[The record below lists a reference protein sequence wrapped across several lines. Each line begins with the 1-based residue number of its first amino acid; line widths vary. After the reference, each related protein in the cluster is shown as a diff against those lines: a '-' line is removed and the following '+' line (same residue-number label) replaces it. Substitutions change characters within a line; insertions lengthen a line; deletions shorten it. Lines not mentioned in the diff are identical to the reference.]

1 MNTLDCKEEIF
12 NSLIENDYEKLSFNE
27 KKELVSTLFKNYLAN
42 RIDWFYGFDN
52 VCKKY
57 KLSELINY
65 LSDSECI
72 IPLIKCLISII
83 ERTQNS
89 PIYWII
95 YPNIDGIKIN
105 YTKNCII
112 SIYTDNNYS
121 FVFNYLFDY
130 YLNMF
135 EIKDKKHIKQL

>member
-1 MNTLDCKEEIF
+1 MNTQDCKEEIF
-12 NSLIENDYEKLSFNE
+12 DSLIENNFEELNLNE
-27 KKELVSTLFKNYLAN
+27 KKELVSSLFKNYLSN
-42 RIDWFYGFDN
+42 KIDKFYGFDN

-57 KLSELINY
+57 NISELINY

-72 IPLIKCLISII
+72 IPMIKCLISII

-89 PIYWII
+89 PIYWIVHQNNNEITII
-95 YPNIDGIKIN
+95 YTNNNIV
-105 YTKNCII
+105 

-121 FVFNYLFDY
+121 YVFNYLYDY
-130 YLNMF
+130 FLNMF